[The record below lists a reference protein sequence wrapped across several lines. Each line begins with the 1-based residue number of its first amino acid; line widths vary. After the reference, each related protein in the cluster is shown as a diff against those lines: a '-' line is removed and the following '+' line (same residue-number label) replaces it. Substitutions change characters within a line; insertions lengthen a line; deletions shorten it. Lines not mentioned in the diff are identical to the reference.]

1 MRMTN
6 EMRIKKRE
14 YKCGSEQPFL
24 RHCSITMYIS
34 SSSANFLFL
43 RYTNIFT
50 NATETIPL
58 DHPTLYTHSI
68 LSLNSRKTNN
78 IKYLCF
84 VFTLF
89 FLSRQGLRCSL
100 TDKFLTQQLY
110 EQRRNITISRMQEK
124 RIGYY

>member
-1 MRMTN
+1 MRQRAAFFAALFYHDVYFFLIG
-6 EMRIKKRE
+6 EFFIPSLHEHFHKRNRDNTT
-14 YKCGSEQPFL
+14 GPSD
-24 RHCSITMYIS
+24 SI
-34 SSSANFLFL
+34 
-43 RYTNIFT
+43 
-50 NATETIPL
+50 
-58 DHPTLYTHSI
+58 THSI

-124 RIGYY
+124 RVGYY